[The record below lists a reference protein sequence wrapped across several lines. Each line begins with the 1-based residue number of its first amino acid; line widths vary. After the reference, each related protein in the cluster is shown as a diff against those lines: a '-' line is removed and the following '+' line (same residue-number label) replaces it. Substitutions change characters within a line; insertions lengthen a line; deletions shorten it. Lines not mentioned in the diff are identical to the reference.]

1 MSHSID
7 LSNYQVRTDLAVE
20 SHQIISEKRGSKIPG
35 VNIENNTYEDINVSR
50 MDITSDEA
58 SNLLNKPKGKYL
70 TFEAATLKQH
80 DTKVYEN
87 LTYILAEEL
96 GKYLLELDITED
108 SKVLVIGLGNWNVT
122 PDALGPMV
130 VGNLLITRHLFE
142 LLPDKVDEGFRSV
155 SAIAPG
161 VLGITGIETSEVV
174 YGIVEK
180 SQPDFVIAID
190 ALASRSLE
198 RVYSTIQVADTGI
211 HPGSGIGNKRKPIN
225 KENLGVPVIAIGVPT
240 VVDAVSIT
248 SDTIDLMLKHFEQQ
262 MEIRNPFAKSSDNN
276 NNHGNH
282 GQFLGLVGTLSEE
295 EKRQLI
301 HEVLAPLGY
310 NLVVTPKEVD
320 TFIEDI
326 ANIIANGLNMALH
339 KAINRDNVFSYTH

>member
-1 MSHSID
+1 MSQSID
-7 LSNYQVRTDLAVE
+7 LGNYQVRTDLAVE
-20 SHQIISEKRGSKIPG
+20 SHQIISEKRGDKIPG
-35 VNIENNTYEDINVSR
+35 VSTENNTYKSININR
-50 MDITSDEA
+50 LDITSDEG
-58 SNLLNKPKGKYL
+58 SSLLNKPKGKYL

-80 DTKVYEN
+80 DTKVYED
-87 LTYILAEEL
+87 LTYIFAEEL
-96 GKYLLELDITED
+96 EKYLLELKISNDA
-108 SKVLVIGLGNWNVT
+108 KVLIIGLGNWNVT

-130 VGNLLITRHLFE
+130 IGNLLITRHLFE
-142 LLPDKVDEGFRSV
+142 LLPEKVEEGFRSV

-180 SQPDFVIAID
+180 SKPDFVIAID

-225 KENLGVPVIAIGVPT
+225 KENLGVPVVAIGVPT

-248 SDTIDLMLKHFEQQ
+248 SDTIDLMLKHFEKQ
-262 MEIRNPFAKSSDNN
+262 MEIRNPFKKPSDNV
-276 NNHGNH
+276 NHH
-282 GQFLGLVGTLSEE
+282 GDFLGLVGTLSEE

-339 KAINRDNVFSYTH
+339 KAINKENVFSYTH

>member
-7 LSNYQVRTDLAVE
+7 LNKYQVRTDLAVE
-20 SHQIISEKRGSKIPG
+20 SHQIISEKRGDKIPG
-35 VNIENNTYEDINVSR
+35 VFIENNTYEGINVNR
-50 MDITSDEA
+50 LDITSDQG
-58 SNLLNKPKGKYL
+58 SSLLNKPKGKYI

-80 DTKVYEN
+80 DSKVYEN
-87 LTYILAEEL
+87 LTYVFADEFA
-96 GKYLLELDITED
+96 KYLHELKIPAEA
-108 SKVLVIGLGNWNVT
+108 KVLIIGLGNWNVT

-130 VGNLLITRHLFE
+130 IENLLITRHLFE
-142 LLPDKVDEGFRSV
+142 LLPEKVDEGFRSV

-190 ALASRSLE
+190 ALASRSIE
-198 RVYSTIQVADTGI
+198 RVYSTIQVADSGI
-211 HPGSGIGNKRKPIN
+211 HPGSGIGNKRKPIS
-225 KENLGVPVIAIGVPT
+225 KESLGVPVIAIGVPT

-248 SDTIDLMLKHFEQQ
+248 SDTIDLMLKHLEKQ
-262 MEIRNPFAKSSDNN
+262 MEIRNPFEKSLNNEDNN
-276 NNHGNH
+276 GK
-282 GQFLGLVGTLSEE
+282 FLGLVGTLSEE

-339 KAINRDNVFSYTH
+339 KAINRENVFSYTH

>member
-1 MSHSID
+1 MSQSID
-7 LSNYQVRTDLAVE
+7 LSNYQVRTDLAFE
-20 SHQIISEKRGSKIPG
+20 SHKIISEKRGSKIPG
-35 VNIENNTYEDINVSR
+35 VNIENDTYEGINVNK
-50 MDITSDEA
+50 MDITSDEG

-70 TFEAATLKQH
+70 TFEATTLKQH

-87 LTYILAEEL
+87 LTYVFAEEL
-96 GKYLLELDITED
+96 VKYLSELDIPQD
-108 SKVLVIGLGNWNVT
+108 AKVLIIGLGNWNVT

-142 LLPDKVDEGFRSV
+142 LIPDKVDEGFRSV

-174 YGIVEK
+174 FGIVEK

-211 HPGSGIGNKRKPIN
+211 QPGSGIGNKRKPIN
-225 KENLGVPVIAIGVPT
+225 KESLGVPVIAIGVPT
-240 VVDAVSIT
+240 VVDAVTIT
-248 SDTIDLMLKHFEQQ
+248 SDTIDLMLKHFEKQ
-262 MEIRNPFAKSSDNN
+262 MDIRNPFVKPSDNSN
-276 NNHGNH
+276 NNGK
-282 GQFLGLVGTLSEE
+282 FLGLVGTLSEE

-301 HEVLAPLGY
+301 HEVLAPMGY

-339 KAINRDNVFSYTH
+339 KAINRENVFSYTH

>member
-1 MSHSID
+1 MSQSID
-7 LSNYQVRTDLAVE
+7 LSNYQVRTDLAIE
-20 SHQIISEKRGSKIPG
+20 SHQIISEKKGEEIPG
-35 VNIENNTYEDINVSR
+35 VNIENNTYESINVNR
-50 MDITSDEA
+50 LDITSDGG
-58 SNLLNKPKGKYL
+58 SNLLNKPKGRYL
-70 TFEAATLKQH
+70 TFEAAILKQH

-87 LTYILAEEL
+87 LTYVFAEEFA
-96 GKYLLELDITED
+96 KYLLELKISADA
-108 SKVLVIGLGNWNVT
+108 KVLIIGLGNWNVT

-130 VGNLLITRHLFE
+130 ISNLLITRHLFE
-142 LLPDKVDEGFRSV
+142 LIPDKVDEGFRSV

-174 YGIVEK
+174 YGIVEN

-211 HPGSGIGNKRKPIN
+211 HPGSGIGNKRKPIS
-225 KENLGVPVIAIGVPT
+225 KESLGVPVIAIGVPT

-248 SDTIDLMLKHFEQQ
+248 SDTIDLMLKHLERQ
-262 MEIRNPFAKSSDNN
+262 MEIRNPFEKSLEIEDNN
-276 NNHGNH
+276 GK
-282 GQFLGLVGTLSEE
+282 FLGLVGTLSEE

-339 KAINRDNVFSYTH
+339 KAITRENVFSYTH